1 MSLIRKHTTEA
12 MVAANRANSLKATG
26 PVTDPGKMKV
36 RLNALKHGM
45 RSGRL
50 VDGILIVNGD
60 DERKL
65 GYLRTKLADSFRPGT
80 SYEELL
86 LDEMAQNRWR
96 KGRAT
101 RAETAVLNAQRL
113 AFELEYGRKLA
124 GEGRSTAGTGQA
136 SVAAALGLAALP
148 DSSAKFNLILQ
159 CLRAA
164 RGAVEREGFG
174 EEGRKRLE
182 AVYGPDPGLAGA
194 VLLTKYH
201 ERENEGAA
209 GQAEPA
215 AEDAGA
221 RQAFLE
227 MLEAEIACFERLL
240 ELEQE
245 TGDAW
250 AQARWESQ
258 DLPSDSDTRRIT
270 RYEAFL
276 DHQFD
281 RLVKQFRDARNDRGS
296 IEDVRGSRG

>member
-12 MVAANRANSLKATG
+12 MVAANRANSLKSTG

-36 RLNALKHGM
+36 RLNALKHGI
-45 RSGRL
+45 SSARL
-50 VDGILIVNGD
+50 IGWAVT
-60 DERKL
+60 
-65 GYLRTKLADSFRPGT
+65 LRGEEDRDLKTVRAKLALSFRPGS
-80 SYEELL
+80 SYEDFLV
-86 LDEMAQNRWR
+86 DEMAENRWR
-96 KGRAT
+96 RKRAA

-136 SVAAALGLAALP
+136 SVAVARGLAALP

-164 RGAVEREGFG
+164 KGAVEREGFG

-201 ERENEGAA
+201 EQENAVA
-209 GQAEPA
+209 TGQAEPA

-221 RQAFLE
+221 GQAFRE

-245 TGDAW
+245 TGDEL
-250 AQARWESQ
+250 AQARWQSQ
-258 DLPSDSDTRRIT
+258 NLPSDSDTRRIT
-270 RYEAFL
+270 RYEASL
-276 DHQFD
+276 DQQFD
-281 RLVKQFRDARNDRGS
+281 RLVKQLKDAQRDRRL
-296 IEDVRGSRG
+296 